1 MTVYRAHDPK
11 WAWAPESGAGAALY
25 GGRFNPVGIDALYTS
40 QTFQTAWLEAQQGLP
55 YKAQPMTLCGY
66 DIDCESILDLTDN
79 AVRTANGVTIGDL
92 DCAWKD
98 LATRRIEPPSWTM
111 MKRLTARG
119 VAGIIVQSFA
129 IGATSADVNVIF
141 WTWSDSLPRQV
152 KVIDDAGRLP
162 KNMRPW
168 T

>member
-79 AVRTANGVTIGDL
+79 AVRTANGVTIGLERPRDTQDRATLL
-92 DCAWKD
+92 DHDEAAD
-98 LATRRIEPPSWTM
+98 GARRCRHHRPKFCDWRYVRGCQCDILDME
-111 MKRLTARG
+111 RLIASPGEGHR
-119 VAGIIVQSFA
+119 
-129 IGATSADVNVIF
+129 
-141 WTWSDSLPRQV
+141 
-152 KVIDDAGRLP
+152 
-162 KNMRPW
+162 
-168 T
+168 